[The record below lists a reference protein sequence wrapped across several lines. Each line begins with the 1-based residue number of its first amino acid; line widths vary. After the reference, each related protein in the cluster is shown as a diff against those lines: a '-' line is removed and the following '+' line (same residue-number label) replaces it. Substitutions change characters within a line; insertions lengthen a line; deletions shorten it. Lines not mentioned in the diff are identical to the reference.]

1 MELAEI
7 GKSVRRLDYES
18 KVTGQVKYL
27 ADMALPGMC
36 HGKILRS
43 PLPHARISRI
53 DTSKAVNVPGVV
65 ALITRD
71 DILHDEGIE
80 PYYGPVF
87 KDQTIVAVDKVR
99 HVGDPVAAVAAINID
114 AAEEAL
120 SLIEVDYEELPAVLD
135 VGAALKSSA
144 TLVHETVRIPE
155 SGFADLAELRPV
167 EGTNICT
174 HFKLN
179 RGDVAKGFAESDLV
193 FEDTFTLPAT
203 QHSFLETHACI
214 ASAEPSGRINV
225 WATTQNPFVVRTQL
239 ATIFKMAVAKV
250 RVIVPYL
257 GGGYGGKVY
266 PKVEPLTVALAL
278 KARRPVR
285 VVLSREEAFYTI
297 TKHAAVIRMK
307 TGVKKDGTLVARECE
322 IHLDTGAYAEI
333 GPRVAKK
340 SGYTAAG
347 PYRIPN
353 LKIDSYSV
361 YTNKPPAG
369 AFRGFGVS
377 QSAWAVESQMDI
389 IAAALNIDPLE
400 IRRRNG
406 YVEGD
411 QFVTGET
418 LRSIGLS
425 ECVDEAAKS
434 IGWEIRER
442 DREREDKETGRQ
454 GERGTDRDRDR
465 DSGERTVKRGKGIAC
480 MIKATITPSISC
492 AVVKLNEDSSLS
504 IYTGTVEM
512 GQGSETVLAQIA
524 GRELGIPID
533 KIQVLGVD
541 TDVVPYD
548 LTTSSSRSTF
558 HMGKAV
564 QLAAQDIMLQ
574 LRQTVVKEYGVPD
587 DLVSFVNGKIRL
599 AETTLDYAEVMF
611 KRFGMRGGTL
621 VGDGQVRT
629 SVIDEYGE
637 KSTSAFWFL
646 SAGAADVEVDTET
659 GKFRLLKYA
668 TAVDVG
674 KAINPLGC
682 RQQLAGAAITGIGQA
697 MFEEIAY
704 DNGQLINPNFIDYV
718 LPSLGDMPAVI
729 DPICIEVPHKN
740 GPFGAKGIGE
750 SALVPVAPAIA
761 NAIYDAVGVR
771 IKDLPIKAEKIY
783 LALEAAKKA

>member
-1 MELAEI
+1 MEPAEI
-7 GKSVRRLDYES
+7 GKTYRRLDYET
-18 KVTGQVKYL
+18 KVTGRAQYL
-27 ADMALPGMC
+27 SDMSVPGMC

-43 PLPHARISRI
+43 PYPHARIKSI
-53 DTSKAVNVPGVV
+53 DATKALKVPGVV
-65 ALITRD
+65 AVLTRD

-80 PYYGPVF
+80 PFYGPVF

-99 HVGDPVAAVAAINID
+99 HVGDPVAAVAALSLD

-120 SLIEVDYEELPAVLD
+120 RAIDVDYEELPSVLNVADAVKP
-135 VGAALKSSA
+135 GT
-144 TLVHETVRIPE
+144 TLVHESVKIPE
-155 SGFADLAELRPV
+155 SGFADLAELKPV
-167 EGTNICT
+167 AGTNICT
-174 HFKLN
+174 HFRLN
-179 RGDVAKGFAESDLV
+179 RGDIQKGFTEADHV

-214 ASAEPSGRINV
+214 ASVEPGGRITV

-239 ATIFKMAVAKV
+239 ANIFKVPVAKV

-266 PKVEPLTVALAL
+266 PKIEPITVALAQQ
-278 KARRPVR
+278 AGRPVR
-285 VVLSREEAFYTI
+285 IVLAREEVFYTI

-307 TGVKKDGTLVARECE
+307 TGVKNDGTLVARECE

-389 IAAALNIDPLE
+389 IAAALRIDPLAL
-400 IRRRNG
+400 RKLNG
-406 YVEGD
+406 YDEGD
-411 QFVTGET
+411 KFVTEET
-418 LRSIGLS
+418 LRAIGFKQCL
-425 ECVDEAAKS
+425 EEVARS
-434 IGWEIRER
+434 IGWGKKPQGT
-442 DREREDKETGRQ
+442 KEANI
-454 GERGTDRDRDR
+454 
-465 DSGERTVKRGKGIAC
+465 KRGKGLAC
-480 MIKATITPSISC
+480 MIKATITPSISS
-492 AVVKLNEDSSLS
+492 AVVKLNEDASLS
-504 IYTGTVEM
+504 IYAGTVEM

-524 GRELGIPID
+524 GKELGIPMQT
-533 KIQVLGVD
+533 IQVLGVD

-564 QLAAQDIMLQ
+564 QLAAQDIIRQ
-574 LRQTVVKEYGVPD
+574 LKQIVVKEYGVPED
-587 DLVSFVNGKIRL
+587 QVSFAAGKIRL
-599 AETTLDYAEVMF
+599 PEAQLDYSEVMF
-611 KRFGMRGGTL
+611 KRFGMQGGTL
-621 VGDGQVRT
+621 VGEGQVKT
-629 SVIDEYGE
+629 STKNDFGE

-646 SAGAADVEVDTET
+646 AAGAAEVEVDVET
-659 GKFRLLKYA
+659 GKLSLVNYV

-697 MFEEIAY
+697 LFEEIAY
-704 DNGQLINPNFIDYV
+704 DNGQMINPNLVDYV
-718 LPSLGDMPAVI
+718 LPSLGDMPLAI
-729 DPICIEVPHKN
+729 DTISVEVPDPN

-750 SALVPVAPAIA
+750 SALIPVAPAIA
-761 NAIYDAVGVR
+761 NAVFDAVGVR
-771 IKDLPIKAEKIY
+771 IKDLPIKAEKIF
-783 LALEAAKKA
+783 LALEQKKNAAK

>member
-1 MELAEI
+1 MEPADI
-7 GKSVRRLDYES
+7 GKTFRRLDYET
-18 KVTGQVKYL
+18 KVTGRAQYL
-27 ADMALPGMC
+27 ADMSVPGMC
-36 HGKILRS
+36 HGRILRS
-43 PLPHARISRI
+43 PYPHARIIKIDASRAL
-53 DTSKAVNVPGVV
+53 KVPGVMAV
-65 ALITRD
+65 LTRD

-80 PYYGPVF
+80 PFYGPVF
-87 KDQTIVAVDKVR
+87 KDQTIVAVEKVR
-99 HVGDPVAAVAAINID
+99 HVGDPVAAVAALDSD

-120 SLIEVDYEELPAVLD
+120 RLIEVEYEELPAVLD
-135 VGAALKSSA
+135 VHEALEPGA
-144 TLVHETVRIPE
+144 TLVHESVRVPE
-155 SGFADLAELRPV
+155 SGFADLAEIKPV

-179 RGDVAKGFAESDLV
+179 RGDIQKGFAESDHI
-193 FEDTFTLPAT
+193 FEDIFTLPAT
-203 QHSFLETHACI
+203 QHCFLETHACI
-214 ASAEPSGRINV
+214 ASVEPGGRITV

-239 ATIFKMAVAKV
+239 ANIFKVPVAKV

-266 PKVEPLTVALAL
+266 PKVEPITVALAQ
-278 KARRPVR
+278 KAGRPVR
-285 VVLSREEAFYTI
+285 VVLSREEVFYTI

-307 TGVKKDGTLVARECE
+307 TGVKNDGTLIARECE

-347 PYRIPN
+347 PYKIPN

-389 IAAALNIDPLE
+389 IAAALKIDPLE
-400 IRRRNG
+400 LRKQNG
-406 YVEGD
+406 YDEGD
-411 QFVTGET
+411 KFVTEET
-418 LRSIGLS
+418 LRAVGLK
-425 ECVDEAAKS
+425 ECLDEVAKS
-434 IGWEIRER
+434 IGWQKKVEGFKGSKVEGK
-442 DREREDKETGRQ
+442 KETNI
-454 GERGTDRDRDR
+454 
-465 DSGERTVKRGKGIAC
+465 KRGKGLAC

-492 AVVKLNEDSSLS
+492 AVVKLNEDASLS

-524 GRELGIPID
+524 GKELGIPIQT
-533 KIQVLGVD
+533 IQVLGVD

-564 QLAAQDIMLQ
+564 QLAAQDI
-574 LRQTVVKEYGVPD
+574 LRQLKQIVVKEYGVPED
-587 DLVSFVNGKIRL
+587 KVTFAGGKIRL
-599 AETTLDYAEVMF
+599 PETQLDYAEAMF
-611 KRFGMRGGTL
+611 KRFGMQGGTL
-621 VGDGQVRT
+621 VGEGQVKT
-629 SVIDEYGE
+629 STKNEFGE

-646 SAGAADVEVDTET
+646 AAGAAEVEVDVDT
-659 GKFRLLKYA
+659 GKFKLIKYA

-674 KAINPLGC
+674 KALNPLGC

-704 DNGQLINPNFIDYV
+704 DNGQLINPNLVDYV
-718 LPSLGDMPAVI
+718 LPSLGDMPPVI
-729 DPICIEVPHKN
+729 DPICVEVPDRN

-750 SALVPVAPAIA
+750 SALIPVAPAIA
-761 NAIYDAVGVR
+761 NAVFDAVGVR
-771 IKDLPIKAEKIY
+771 IRDLPIKAEKIF
-783 LALEAAKKA
+783 LALEDAKVKS

>member
-1 MELAEI
+1 MESAEI
-7 GKSVRRLDYES
+7 GTTVRRLDYET
-18 KVTGQVKYL
+18 KVTGRAVYL
-27 ADMALPGMC
+27 ADMHIAGMC
-36 HGKILRS
+36 YGKILRS
-43 PLPHARISRI
+43 PVPHARIGRI
-53 DTSKAVNVPGVV
+53 DASKAARVPGVV
-65 ALITRD
+65 AIITGD
-71 DILHDEGIE
+71 DIINNGGIE

-87 KDQTIVAVDKVR
+87 KDQTIVAVEKVR
-99 HVGDPVAAVAAINID
+99 HVGDPVAAVAALTPD

-120 SLIEVDYEELPAVLD
+120 RLIDVEYQELPSVLD
-135 VGAALKSSA
+135 VHQALRSGAP
-144 TLVHETVRIPE
+144 LVHDFVRIPE
-155 SGFADLAELRPV
+155 SGFADLAELKPI
-167 EGTNICT
+167 EGTNVCT
-174 HFKLN
+174 HFKLT
-179 RGDVAKGFAESDLV
+179 RGDIEKGFAESDQI

-214 ASAEPSGRINV
+214 AAADSGGRITV

-239 ATIFKMAVAKV
+239 ANIFKVPVSKV

-266 PKVEPLTVALAL
+266 PKVEPITVALAL
-278 KARRPVR
+278 KAKRPVR
-285 VVLSREEAFYTI
+285 VVLTREEVFYTI

-307 TGVKKDGTLVARECE
+307 TGVKDDGTLVARECE

-389 IAAALNIDPLE
+389 IAAALKMDPLE
-400 IRRRNG
+400 LRLKNG
-406 YVEGD
+406 YENGD
-411 QFVTGET
+411 KFVTEET
-418 LRSIGLS
+418 LRSVGLKD
-425 ECVDEAAKS
+425 CLDAVADS
-434 IGWEIRER
+434 IGWT
-442 DREREDKETGRQ
+442 DREFKSSKVQGSRFETVR
-454 GERGTDRDRDR
+454 
-465 DSGERTVKRGKGIAC
+465 RGKGLAC

-492 AVVKLNEDSSLS
+492 AVLKLNEDSSLS
-504 IYTGTVEM
+504 IYAGTVEM

-524 GRELGIPID
+524 GKELGIPLAD
-533 KIQVLGVD
+533 IQVLGVD

-564 QLAAQDIMLQ
+564 QLAAQDIMRQ
-574 LRQTVVKEYGVPD
+574 LKETVAKEYKIPEEQI
-587 DLVSFVNGKIRL
+587 SFADGKIRL
-599 AETTLDYAEVMF
+599 PESVLDYSEVMF

-621 VGDGQVRT
+621 VGDGQLKT
-629 SVIDEYGE
+629 SLKDEYGE

-646 SAGAADVEVDTET
+646 AAGAAEVEVDVET
-659 GKFRLLKYA
+659 GKIKLIKYA
-668 TAVDVG
+668 SAVDVG
-674 KAINPLGC
+674 KALNPLAC
-682 RQQLAGAAITGIGQA
+682 RQQLSGAAITGIGQA
-697 MFEEIAY
+697 LFEEIAY
-704 DNGQLINPNFIDYV
+704 DSGQLINPNLVDYV
-718 LPSLGDMPAVI
+718 LPSLGDMPPAI
-729 DPICIEVPHKN
+729 DSISIEIPDRN

-750 SALVPVAPAIA
+750 SSLIPVAPAIA
-761 NAIYDAVGVR
+761 NAVFDAVGVR

-783 LALEAAKKA
+783 LALAGAKPH

>member
-1 MELAEI
+1 METTEI
-7 GKSVRRLDYES
+7 GKSVRRLDYET
-18 KVTGQVKYL
+18 KVTGKAQYL
-27 ADMALPGMC
+27 ADMAVPGMC

-43 PLPHARISRI
+43 PLPHARIKRM
-53 DTSKAVNVPGVV
+53 DASKAVTVPGVV
-65 ALITRD
+65 TVITRD
-71 DILHDEGIE
+71 DILRDEAIE

-87 KDQTIVAVDKVR
+87 KDQTILAVEKVR
-99 HVGDPVAAVAAINID
+99 HVGDPVAAVAALHAD

-120 SLIEVDYEELPAVLD
+120 GLIEVEYDELPAVLD
-135 VGAALKSSA
+135 VHEAVKSGA
-144 TLVHETVRIPE
+144 TLVHESVRLPE
-155 SGFADLAELRPV
+155 SGFADLAELKPV

-179 RGDVAKGFAESDLV
+179 RGDVQKGFAESEQI

-214 ASAEPSGRINV
+214 ASVEPGGRITV

-239 ATIFKMAVAKV
+239 SNIFHVPVSKV

-266 PKVEPLTVALAL
+266 PKIEPITVALAL
-278 KARRPVR
+278 KAGRPVR
-285 VVLSREEAFYTI
+285 VVLSREEVFYTI

-307 TGVKKDGTLVARECE
+307 TGVKNDGTLLARECE

-389 IAAALNIDPLE
+389 IAAALKIDPLE
-400 IRRRNG
+400 IRRKNG
-406 YVEGD
+406 YDEGD
-411 QFVTGET
+411 KFVTEET
-418 LRSIGLS
+418 LRSVGFK
-425 ECVDEAAKS
+425 ECLDEVAKS
-434 IGWEIRER
+434 IGWKT
-442 DREREDKETGRQ
+442 KEFNSPKVQ
-454 GERGTDRDRDR
+454 GFK
-465 DSGERTVKRGKGIAC
+465 GENTRRGKGLAG
-480 MIKATITPSISC
+480 MIKATITPSVSC

-524 GRELGIPID
+524 GKELGISLD

-564 QLAAQDIMLQ
+564 QLAAQDIMRQ
-574 LRQTVVKEYGVPD
+574 LKHTVVEEYGIPED
-587 DLVSFVNGKIRL
+587 QISFADGKIRL
-599 AETTLDYAEVMF
+599 PEAALDYARVMF
-611 KRFGMRGGTL
+611 KRFGMQGGTL
-621 VGDGQVRT
+621 VGEGQVKT
-629 SVIDEYGE
+629 SVKDEYGE

-646 SAGAADVEVDTET
+646 AAGAAEVEVDSET
-659 GKFRLLKYA
+659 GKIKLIKYA

-674 KAINPLGC
+674 KAINLLGC
-682 RQQLAGAAITGIGQA
+682 RQQLSGAAITGIGQA
-697 MFEEIAY
+697 LFEEIAY
-704 DNGQLINPNFIDYV
+704 DNGQLINPNLVDYV
-718 LPSLGDMPAVI
+718 LPSLGDMPSVI
-729 DPICIEVPHKN
+729 DPICIEIPHRN

-750 SALVPVAPAIA
+750 SALIPVAPAIA

-771 IKDLPIKAEKIY
+771 IKDLPIRAEKIY
-783 LALEAAKKA
+783 LALEEARTRT

>member
-1 MELAEI
+1 MEPTEI
-7 GKSVRRLDYES
+7 GKTVRRLDYET
-18 KVTGQVKYL
+18 KVTGSARYL
-27 ADMALPGMC
+27 ADMSMPGMC

-43 PLPHARISRI
+43 PYPHARIKRI
-53 DTSKAVNVPGVV
+53 DASRAAQVAGVV
-65 ALITRD
+65 AVITRD

-80 PYYGPVF
+80 PFYGPVF
-87 KDQTIVAVDKVR
+87 KDQTIVAVEKVR
-99 HVGDPVAAVAAINID
+99 HVGDPVAAVAALTVD

-120 SLIEVDYEELPAVLD
+120 GLIEIDYEELPSVLD
-135 VGAALKSSA
+135 VSAALDAKA
-144 TLVHETVRIPE
+144 TLVHDSVKLPA
-155 SGFADLAELRPV
+155 SGFADLAEIKPV
-167 EGTNICT
+167 DGTNICT
-174 HFKLN
+174 HFKLQ
-179 RGDVAKGFAESDLV
+179 RGDIEKGFAEADRV

-214 ASAEPSGRINV
+214 ASVEPGGRITV

-239 ATIFKMAVAKV
+239 ANIFKVPVSKV

-266 PKVEPLTVALAL
+266 PKVEPITVALAQ

-285 VVLSREEAFYTI
+285 VVLSREEVFYTI
-297 TKHAAVIRMK
+297 TKHAATIRMK
-307 TGVKKDGTLVARECE
+307 TGVKNDGTLVARECE

-347 PYRIPN
+347 PYRIPH

-389 IAAALNIDPLE
+389 IAAALKMDPLE
-400 IRRRNG
+400 LRKKNG
-406 YVEGD
+406 YDEGD
-411 QFVTGET
+411 KFVTDET
-418 LRSIGLS
+418 LRAVGLK
-425 ECVDEAAKS
+425 ECLDEVAKS
-434 IGWEIRER
+434 IEWKNRHG
-442 DREREDKETGRQ
+442 ERENGGQ
-454 GERGTDRDRDR
+454 GDTNLR
-465 DSGERTVKRGKGIAC
+465 RGKGLAC

-492 AVVKLNEDSSLS
+492 AVVKLNEDASLS
-504 IYTGTVEM
+504 IYIGTVEM
-512 GQGSETVLAQIA
+512 GQGSDTVMAQIA
-524 GRELGIPID
+524 GAELGIPIA

-564 QLAAQDIMLQ
+564 QLAAQDIQRQ
-574 LRQTVVKEYGVPD
+574 LKQIVSKEYGVPEEQI
-587 DLVSFVNGKIRL
+587 SFADGKVRL
-599 AETTLDYAEVMF
+599 PETALDYAEVMF
-611 KRFGMRGGTL
+611 KRFGMQGGTL
-621 VGDGQVRT
+621 VGDGQVKT
-629 SVIDEYGE
+629 LTKDEFGE

-646 SAGAADVEVDTET
+646 AAGAAEVEVDIET
-659 GKFRLLKYA
+659 GKFKLLKYA

-674 KAINPLGC
+674 KALNPLGC

-697 MFEEIAY
+697 IFEEIAY
-704 DNGQLINPNFIDYV
+704 DNGQLINPNLVDYV
-718 LPSLGDMPAVI
+718 LPSLGDMPPVI
-729 DPICIEVPHKN
+729 DPIFVETPDRN
-740 GPFGAKGIGE
+740 GPHGAKGIGE
-750 SALVPVAPAIA
+750 SALIPVAPAIA

-771 IKDLPIKAEKIY
+771 IKDLPIKAEKIF
-783 LALEAAKKA
+783 LALIE

>member
-1 MELAEI
+1 MELTEI
-7 GKSVRRLDYES
+7 GKSYRRLDYQT
-18 KVTGQVKYL
+18 KVTGRAQYL
-27 ADMALPGMC
+27 ADMNVPGMC

-43 PLPHARISRI
+43 PYAHARIRKI
-53 DTSKAVNVPGVV
+53 DASKALNVPGVV
-65 ALITRD
+65 AVLTRD

-87 KDQTIVAVDKVR
+87 KDQTIVAVEKVR
-99 HVGDPVAAVAAINID
+99 HVGDPVAAVAALSVD
-114 AAEEAL
+114 AAEMAL
-120 SLIEVDYEELPAVLD
+120 GLIEVDYEELPTVLD
-135 VGAALKSSA
+135 VHESLKPNA
-144 TLVHETVRIPE
+144 ILVHDSVKLPS
-155 SGFADLAELRPV
+155 SGFADLAEIKPV

-179 RGDVAKGFAESDLV
+179 RGDIQKGFAEADHI

-214 ASAEPSGRINV
+214 ASAEPGGRITV

-239 ATIFKMAVAKV
+239 ANIFKVPVSKV
-250 RVIVPYL
+250 RIIVPYL

-266 PKVEPLTVALAL
+266 PKVEPITVALAQ
-278 KARRPVR
+278 KAGRPVR
-285 VVLSREEAFYTI
+285 VVLSREEVFYTI
-297 TKHAAVIRMK
+297 TKHAAAIRMK
-307 TGVKKDGTLVARECE
+307 TGVKNDGTLIARECE

-389 IAAALNIDPLE
+389 IAAALKIDPLE
-400 IRRRNG
+400 LRKKNG
-406 YVEGD
+406 YNEGD
-411 QFVTGET
+411 KFVTEET
-418 LRSIGLS
+418 LRAVGLKQ
-425 ECVDEAAKS
+425 CLDEVATA
-434 IGWEIRER
+434 IGWGSG
-442 DREREDKETGRQ
+442 ETGRD
-454 GERGTDRDRDR
+454 GDTEKKENIR
-465 DSGERTVKRGKGIAC
+465 RGKGVAC
-480 MIKATITPSISC
+480 MIKATITPSISS
-492 AVVKLNEDSSLS
+492 AVVKLNEDASLS
-504 IYTGTVEM
+504 IYAGTVEM

-524 GRELGIPID
+524 GKELGIPLGN
-533 KIQVLGVD
+533 IQVLGVD

-564 QLAAQDIMLQ
+564 QLAAQDLQ
-574 LRQTVVKEYGVPD
+574 RQLKQIVATEYHVPEEKI
-587 DLVSFVNGKIRL
+587 SFADGKVRL
-599 AETTLDYAEVMF
+599 PEAQIAYAEVMF
-611 KRFGMRGGTL
+611 KRFGMQGGTL
-621 VGDGQVRT
+621 IGEGQVKT
-629 SVIDEYGE
+629 STKDEFGE

-646 SAGAADVEVDTET
+646 AAGAAEVEVDVDT
-659 GKFRLLKYA
+659 GKFKLVKYA

-674 KAINPLGC
+674 KALNPLGC

-704 DNGQLINPNFIDYV
+704 DNGQLINPNLVDYV
-718 LPSLGDMPAVI
+718 LPSLGDMPPVI
-729 DPICIEVPHKN
+729 EPICVEVPDRN

-750 SALVPVAPAIA
+750 SSLIPVAPAIA
-761 NAIYDAVGVR
+761 NAIYNAVGVR

-783 LALEAAKKA
+783 LALENRKS